1 MSLVSWYD
9 LNTVGFIFQCY
20 IPTARVQVSY
30 IPILFVHAYH
40 TTLCC
45 QLMLVYL
52 MLGGCCCRRAGGLG
66 GRAAELPARRAAV
79 RRGER
84 RLPAGALLAQHGE
97 LRRLPAARRRALT
110 PAHAHPLA
118 A

>member
-1 MSLVSWYD
+1 MSLVSCYD
-9 LNTVGFIFQCY
+9 LNTVGFISQCY
-20 IPTARVQVSY
+20 TDSLGADLLHTY
-30 IPILFVHAYH
+30 FLFIHAYP

-52 MLGGCCCRRAGGLG
+52 MRGGCCCRRAGGLG